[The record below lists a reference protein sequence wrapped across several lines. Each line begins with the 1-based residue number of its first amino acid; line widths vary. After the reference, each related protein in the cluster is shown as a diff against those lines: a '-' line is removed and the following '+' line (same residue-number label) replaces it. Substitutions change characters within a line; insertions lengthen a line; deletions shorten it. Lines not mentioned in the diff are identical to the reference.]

1 MEYEHHRD
9 AGIKC
14 IPFNKLLRL
23 EEYLSGE
30 GAFIVIILD
39 KVLLFI
45 LNWLFFCKKLLLP
58 IIHRIFTYSINQKK

>member
-9 AGIKC
+9 TGIKC

-45 LNWLFFCKKLLLP
+45 LN
-58 IIHRIFTYSINQKK
+58 